1 MSVTKEIVADD
12 IYMFPWGHLD
22 ETGEGPPEEMCKLQ
36 AQVYLSAPST
46 PMPTSEATKGPR
58 PHAYRDGEGLLAH
71 LRCGLP
77 TLNGI
82 VPPPSGKDIVYW
94 MYVAGPFDYQQQT
107 QNGQSPQESLPPPGG
122 WRIVTDRSK
131 NFVTMLVHNAD
142 PRARGRFERVPVRR
156 GLVEVTRRDGMIV
169 ETRILPP
176 EYD

>member
-1 MSVTKEIVADD
+1 MYVTKEIVADD

-22 ETGEGPPEEMCKLQ
+22 ETGDGPPEEMCKLQ

-58 PHAYRDGEGLLAH
+58 PHAYKDGEGLLAH

-107 QNGQSPQESLPPPGG
+107 QNGQSPQESLLPPGG

-142 PRARGRFERVPVRR
+142 QRAGNGFERVPVRR

-176 EYD
+176 EYE

>member
-22 ETGEGPPEEMCKLQ
+22 EAGEGPPEEMCKLQ
-36 AQVYLSAPST
+36 AHVYLSAPST

-58 PHAYRDGEGLLAH
+58 PHAYRDGERLLED

-82 VPPPSGKDIVYW
+82 VPPPSRKDIVFW

-107 QNGQSPQESLPPPGG
+107 QTGRPVRESLPQPGR
-122 WRIVTDRSK
+122 WRIATDRSK
-131 NFVTMLVHNAD
+131 NFITMLVHKAGQGTRNQ
-142 PRARGRFERVPVRR
+142 FERVPVRR

-176 EYD
+176 EYE